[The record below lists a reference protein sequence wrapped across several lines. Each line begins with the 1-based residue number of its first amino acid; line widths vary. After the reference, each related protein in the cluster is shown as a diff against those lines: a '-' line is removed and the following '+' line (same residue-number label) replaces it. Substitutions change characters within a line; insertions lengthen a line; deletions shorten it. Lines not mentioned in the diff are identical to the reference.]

1 MKTGEEFWRDTLGE
15 GLLFAG
21 AERCRPR
28 GCAGWQK
35 GGNQTIQS
43 QFYAVQKNI
52 SLTRRL
58 AVWMETII
66 ESNSALCHECK
77 TKCVSP
83 PGTVFK

>member
-35 GGNQTIQS
+35 GWKSDNTITVLCSAEEYFTNTTIGSLDGNH
-43 QFYAVQKNI
+43 Y
-52 SLTRRL
+52 
-58 AVWMETII
+58 
-66 ESNSALCHECK
+66 
-77 TKCVSP
+77 
-83 PGTVFK
+83 